1 MKKEI
6 HQNWDSVDEKLFKI
20 IFLILFVQI
29 RLQSK
34 QKVLIGPDFLLL
46 QKLIMGIKNA
56 EFDAYLKS
64 IKKLQ
69 TRNPK

>member
-1 MKKEI
+1 VKKEI
-6 HQNWDSVDEKLFKI
+6 HQNWDSVDEKQFKI

-29 RLQSK
+29 QLQSK

-46 QKLIMGIKNA
+46 QKFIMSIKNA

-69 TRNPK
+69 TSIPK

>member
-1 MKKEI
+1 MKNEI

-34 QKVLIGPDFLLL
+34 QKVLIGLDFLLL

-64 IKKLQ
+64 VKKLQ